1 MELVAFPLT
10 YFDNTLDNQIKKRKF
25 LLYYCKTHLMKPV
38 HILLVE
44 DNEGDILL
52 TTEFL
57 SEGETAPRISIARDG
72 EEAIQL
78 LNRADRQSI
87 KDLPDLVLLDINLP
101 KKNGHEV
108 LHYIKTTG
116 RLKKIPVIVLTT
128 SSSLKDIESAYNA
141 YANCYITKSV
151 EIHEFSETIAK
162 LQEFWTKVVA
172 LPRAN

>member
-1 MELVAFPLT
+1 
-10 YFDNTLDNQIKKRKF
+10 
-25 LLYYCKTHLMKPV
+25 MKPI
-38 HILLVE
+38 HILLIE

-52 TTEFL
+52 TTEAL
-57 SEGETAPRISIARDG
+57 TEGKAEPRISIARDG

-78 LNRADRQSI
+78 LDKTDYQSL

-128 SSSLKDIESAYNA
+128 SSSLTDIESAYNN
-141 YANCYITKSV
+141 YANCYITKSH
-151 EIHEFSETIAK
+151 EIHEFTETITK
-162 LQEFWTKVVA
+162 LQEFWTEVVA